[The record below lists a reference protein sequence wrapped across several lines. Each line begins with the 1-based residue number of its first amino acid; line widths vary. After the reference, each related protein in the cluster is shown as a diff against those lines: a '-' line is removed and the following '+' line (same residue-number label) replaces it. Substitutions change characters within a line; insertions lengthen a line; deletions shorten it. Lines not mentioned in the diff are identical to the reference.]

1 MPEVELA
8 GIGLGMSDELR
19 HRLGR
24 ERRVHHQ
31 DRVAVGDAGDRGEI
45 LRRIVAGILRYR
57 RDHRQGRGIA
67 VEQGVAV
74 GLGGRQSPGA
84 ERAAG
89 GAPASGRLSLTR
101 FWPTAAWILC
111 ASSRASTSV
120 WPPAG
125 AGTIIL
131 ISLSG

>member
-1 MPEVELA
+1 MISTFARSRSPISE
-8 GIGLGMSDELR
+8 G
-19 HRLGR
+19 
-24 ERRVHHQ
+24 
-31 DRVAVGDAGDRGEI
+31 VAVGDAGDRGEI

-74 GLGGRQSPGA
+74 GLGCRQSSGA

-89 GAPASGRLSLTR
+89 AWPVVDLIT
-101 FWPTAAWILC
+101 FWPAWLFC